1 MLGGCRMLAPLPVT
15 ALRHVLTM
23 PAAVTCSL
31 TQLSMWFCKAH
42 ATPLSTSD
50 DHGNSLSRKAHGP
63 HGSVEGR
70 LRVNMAV
77 LIGCQVSADWHARLR
92 LTARIV
98 TTSRDGTVAKHS
110 LTVRQCGGWWR
121 AVRWGRAAA
130 RRPQPPRDRDVL
142 VLP

>member
-1 MLGGCRMLAPLPVT
+1 
-15 ALRHVLTM
+15 
-23 PAAVTCSL
+23 
-31 TQLSMWFCKAH
+31 MWFCKAH

-98 TTSRDGTVAKHS
+98 TTSRDGTVTKHS
-110 LTVRQCGGWWR
+110 CQLLAQNTHPHTSPEK
-121 AVRWGRAAA
+121 GRKALLE
-130 RRPQPPRDRDVL
+130 RL
-142 VLP
+142 S